1 MSGAPA
7 SYDFGGAI
15 ALVTGAGG
23 DIGRTVAVRLAAS
36 RANVVITDLDRAA
49 DGLERTRTACVEAGG
64 VDAVQAVAA
73 DVTDPASVAACFD
86 AVTERFGPPSLVF
99 NNAGVQGELLPL
111 QDYPVDDFPFV
122 MQVNAFGI
130 FNVLREAARRLRAA
144 GRGGAI
150 VNSASMAGV
159 EGAANMPAYSAS
171 KGAVMSITRS
181 ASKDFAPLGIRVNA
195 ISPAFIGEGL
205 MWDRQVTRQAQA
217 DTQYYSTDPA
227 VVAEEMIGAVPL
239 RRTGT
244 LDEVAATVLW
254 LLSDESSYISGHN
267 VIVSGGI

>member
-1 MSGAPA
+1 MPA
-7 SYDFGGAI
+7 SYDFSGST

-23 DIGRTVAVRLAAS
+23 DIGRTTAVRLAAS

-49 DGLERTRTACVEAGG
+49 EGLERTRAACAEVATGSH
-64 VDAVQAVAA
+64 VLAVAA
-73 DVTDPASVAACFD
+73 DVTDPASVEACFD
-86 AVTERFGPPSLVF
+86 AAVERFGVPDLVF

-111 QDYPVDDFPFV
+111 QDYPVEDFPFV
-122 MQVNAFGI
+122 MNVNVFGI
-130 FNVLREAARRLRAA
+130 FNVLREAARRLREA
-144 GRGGAI
+144 GRAGAI

-171 KGAVMSITRS
+171 KGAVMSLTRS

-205 MWDRQVTRQAQA
+205 MWDRQVQRQARA
-217 DTQYYSTDPA
+217 NTQYYSTDPA
-227 VVAEEMIGAVPL
+227 TVAKEMVNAVPL

-254 LLSDESSYISGHN
+254 LLSDESSYITGHN

>member
-1 MSGAPA
+1 MAA
-7 SYDFGGAI
+7 SYDFSGSV

-23 DIGRTVAVRLAAS
+23 DIGRTTAVRLAAS
-36 RANVVITDLDRAA
+36 GARVVVTDLERAA
-49 DGLERTRTACVEAGG
+49 EALERTRDACGEASTSEQ
-64 VDAVQAVAA
+64 VLTVAA
-73 DVTDPASVAACFD
+73 DVTDPASVASCFD
-86 AVTERFGPPSLVF
+86 AAIERFGVPDRVF

-111 QDYPVDDFPFV
+111 QDYPVEDFPFV
-122 MQVNAFGI
+122 MNVNVYGI
-130 FNVLREAARRLRAA
+130 FNVLREAARRLREVRAA
-144 GRGGAI
+144 GAI

-205 MWDRQVTRQAQA
+205 MWDRQVRRQAVA
-217 DTQYYSTDPA
+217 DTQYYSTDPE
-227 VVAEEMIGAVPL
+227 VVAEQMIGAVPL

-254 LLSDESSYISGHN
+254 LLSDEASYVSGHN

>member
-1 MSGAPA
+1 MPATYDLSG
-7 SYDFGGAI
+7 ST

-23 DIGRTVAVRLAAS
+23 DIGRVTAVRLAAS
-36 RANVVITDLDRAA
+36 GARVVLTDLDKAA
-49 DGLERTRTACVEAGG
+49 GPLERTRAACAEHAGDDG
-64 VDAVQAVAA
+64 VLAVTA
-73 DVTDPASVAACFD
+73 DVTDPASVADCFEA
-86 AVTERFGPPSLVF
+86 AVERLGTPDLVF

-111 QDYPVDDFPFV
+111 QDYPVEDFPFV
-122 MQVNAFGI
+122 MTVNVTGI
-130 FNVLREAARRLRAA
+130 FNVLRESAQRLREA

-171 KGAVMSITRS
+171 KGAVMSLTRS
-181 ASKDFAPLGIRVNA
+181 AAKDFAPLGIRVNA

-205 MWDRQVTRQAQA
+205 MWDRQVQRQAQA
-217 DTQYYSTDPA
+217 NTQYYSTDPE
-227 VVAEEMIGAVPL
+227 VVAREMIGAVPL

-254 LLSDESSYISGHN
+254 LLSDEASYISGHN

>member
-1 MSGAPA
+1 MPARYDLSG
-7 SYDFGGAI
+7 ST
-15 ALVTGAGG
+15 ALITGAGG
-23 DIGRTVAVRLAAS
+23 DIGRTTAVRIAAS
-36 RANVVITDLDRAA
+36 GANVVITDLDRAA
-49 DGLERTRTACVEAGG
+49 DALEQTRAACATVAHEG
-64 VDAVQAVAA
+64 AVLAVAA

-86 AVTERFGPPSLVF
+86 AAVERFGAPDRVF

-111 QDYPVDDFPFV
+111 QDYPVEDFPFV
-122 MQVNAFGI
+122 MNVNVFGI
-130 FNVLREAARRLRAA
+130 FNVLREAAQRLREA
-144 GRGGAI
+144 GATGSI

-217 DTQYYSTDPA
+217 ATQYYSTDPV

-244 LDEVAATVLW
+244 LDEVAAAVMW
-254 LLSDESSYISGHN
+254 LLSDEASYITGHN
-267 VIVSGGI
+267 IIVSGGI

>member
-1 MSGAPA
+1 MPA
-7 SYDFGGAI
+7 SYDFRGSV

-23 DIGRTVAVRLAAS
+23 DIGRTAAVRLAQGGAQ
-36 RANVVITDLDRAA
+36 VVITDLDRAA
-49 DGLERTRTACVEAGG
+49 ESLERTRLACAEAGDERT
-64 VDAVQAVAA
+64 VLVVPA
-73 DVTDPASVAACFD
+73 DVTDPASVTACFET
-86 AVTERFGPPSLVF
+86 AVERFGVPNLVF

-122 MQVNAFGI
+122 MHVNVFGI
-130 FNVLREAARRLRAA
+130 FNVLRESAQRLRDA
-144 GRGGAI
+144 GSGGAI

-171 KGAVMSITRS
+171 KGAVMSLTRS
-181 ASKDFAPLGIRVNA
+181 ASKDLAPLGIRVNA

-205 MWDRQVTRQAQA
+205 MWDRQVQRQAQA
-217 DTQYYSTDPA
+217 NTQYYSTDPE
-227 VVAEEMIGAVPL
+227 VVAQEMIGAVPM

-254 LLSDESSYISGHN
+254 LLSDESSYVNGHN

>member
-1 MSGAPA
+1 MVAA
-7 SYDFGGAI
+7 TYDFSGST
-15 ALVTGAGG
+15 ALVTGAAG
-23 DIGRTVAVRLAAS
+23 DIGRTTAVRLAES
-36 RANVVITDLDRAA
+36 GANVVITDLDRAA
-49 DGLERTRTACVEAGG
+49 AGLEHSRIACADIAGE
-64 VDAVQAVAA
+64 DAVLAVSA
-73 DVTDPASVAACFD
+73 DVTDHASVEACFD
-86 AVTERFGPPSLVF
+86 AAVKRFAAPDLVF

-122 MQVNAFGI
+122 MNVNVFGI
-130 FNVLREAARRLRAA
+130 FNVLREAARRLRDAA
-144 GRGGAI
+144 ASGAI

-195 ISPAFIGEGL
+195 VSPAFIGEGL

-217 DTQYYSTDPA
+217 DTQYYSSDPA
-227 VVAEEMIGAVPL
+227 VVAEEMIGAVPI

-244 LDEVAATVLW
+244 LDEVAAAVLW
-254 LLSDESSYISGHN
+254 LLSDESSYVTGHN
-267 VIVSGGI
+267 IIVSGGI

>member
-1 MSGAPA
+1 MPTV
-7 SYDFGGAI
+7 YDFSGST
-15 ALVTGAGG
+15 ALVTGAAG
-23 DIGRTVAVRLAAS
+23 DIGRAVALRLAAAG
-36 RANVVITDLDRAA
+36 ANVVVTDLERAA
-49 DGLERTRTACVEAGG
+49 PGLEQTRDACAALGGAGS
-64 VDAVQAVAA
+64 VLVLTA
-73 DVTDPASVAACFD
+73 DVTDPVSVEACYGAAIEHF
-86 AVTERFGPPSLVF
+86 AVPDLVF

-122 MQVNAFGI
+122 INVNVFGI
-130 FNVLREAARRLRAA
+130 FNVLRESARRLREA
-144 GRGGAI
+144 GVPGAI

-171 KGAVMSITRS
+171 KGAVMSLTRS

-217 DTQYYSTDPA
+217 KTQYYATDPA
-227 VVAEEMIGAVPL
+227 VVAQQMIDAVPL

-244 LDEVAATVLW
+244 LDEVAASVLW

-267 VIVSGGI
+267 IIVSGGI